1 MFCVANEHVTTYQYV
16 YAAYWGTAFICGLC
30 NFFNLLVYCGIW
42 FSFYDYVELYNA
54 FVAWSY
60 AFAFQALVCIFEL
73 CLAVYAS
80 KGHSFPPPKL
90 LANVFCCCCCCFP
103 CLQFHPRMIHTLA
116 LANMAWFVQTI
127 LVPGTFVT
135 VFFIILKAAQTI
147 AIISLTMS
155 GFLCAVTFASFIVYK
170 YSNYE
175 RPIPL

>member
-30 NFFNLLVYCGIW
+30 NFFNFLVYCGICFL
-42 FSFYDYVELYNA
+42 FSPYYYFDLIP
-54 FVAWSY
+54 WLY
-60 AFAFQALVCIFEL
+60 AFAFQTLVCIFEL

-90 LANVFCCCCCCFP
+90 LANVFCCCCCFKCYK
-103 CLQFHPRMIHTLA
+103 CHPRMIHTLA

-127 LVPGTFVT
+127 LVPGIFVT